1 MLINTNKRLDTFLYV
16 WGVFSIIATL
26 KGMMQLFFGVDYAE
40 QAWLNAGGA
49 ETHILFGKLRVFSF
63 FSDAGQFGANQG
75 FSGVVAI
82 IYSMT
87 KKGLP
92 KIFFITVGILGLYG
106 MMISGTRGAI
116 SVPLAGFMTFFV
128 LRKNIR
134 VLSFGILFIAI
145 IFVFFKYTTIANGN
159 DQIRRMRGAFDPNNK
174 SLQVR
179 LDNQK
184 ILKGYLAS
192 RPFGGGI
199 GHAGD
204 KAQRFLP
211 NAFLSH
217 VATDSWYVLI
227 WAELGIVGLIFH
239 LFLLFYVIGK
249 ASYKVM
255 FKIRDPITKL
265 KIGALISGMAGV
277 MVASYGNAIFGG
289 MPTALLIYASMAIMS
304 NPETFENDANKN
316 LPKLIKV

>member
-1 MLINTNKRLDTFLYV
+1 
-16 WGVFSIIATL
+16 
-26 KGMMQLFFGVDYAE
+26 
-40 QAWLNAGGA
+40 
-49 ETHILFGKLRVFSF
+49 
-63 FSDAGQFGANQG
+63 
-75 FSGVVAI
+75 
-82 IYSMT
+82 
-87 KKGLP
+87 
-92 KIFFITVGILGLYG
+92 
-106 MMISGTRGAI
+106 
-116 SVPLAGFMTFFV
+116 MTFFV
-128 LRKNIR
+128 LRKNVK
-134 VLSFGILFIAI
+134 VLTTGVLFLGL
-145 IFVFFKYTTIANGN
+145 IFVFFKFTMIANGN
-159 DQIRRMRGAFDPNNK
+159 DQVRRMRSAFDPNEP
-174 SLQVR
+174 SLKVR

-227 WAELGIVGLIFH
+227 WAELGIIGLTIH
-239 LFLLFYVIGK
+239 LFILFYVIGK

-265 KIGALISGMAGV
+265 KMSALISGMAGV
-277 MVASYGNAIFGG
+277 MLASYGNAILGG

-304 NPETFENDANKN
+304 NPEVFDNESIEKTPE
-316 LPKLIKV
+316 LINV